1 MNDLSDTAPPKRRRA
16 SRKAAKPADAPTDA
30 PAEAAVRAILDH
42 ALQPD
47 AKGRAEAEVE
57 SALAEASSAAGTQDG
72 ARAAGDPAPARAPR
86 RGSRKRG
93 KSAKRQKAALV
104 QSEPAD
110 APGESATAVEA
121 SHEMVAIASVEVIE
135 APEIGSREASE
146 HNEVECPQAVSTDVG
161 SSAVPA
167 MADAPTEV
175 DRYQADRYEADRY
188 ADGSTEADPDE
199 PSQDGPGQDGS
210 GQDGSGQD
218 GSDLP
223 EPEPPAPER
232 HDPDQY
238 HLQHYHQAEDGP
250 PHSDDLPHGEGVPPG
265 GHDDPPPAAPPAL
278 PSHHHWVYLG
288 LGVFLLA
295 LGFGVWGVWAVF
307 FSSGDASGQSAA
319 ALAARSEKLSQEV
332 STLRRSDQ
340 ISRDANRDLER
351 TLAERDEEI
360 AGLRADIAF
369 YESFVGATGQRR
381 GLSVHDLD
389 MKLQGG
395 DAWHFVATLTQ
406 NLNRG
411 AVNTG
416 RVTLSIEGTRDDRLE
431 KLLWSGLRKQSNAPG
446 VPYSFKYFQQV
457 EGEVMLP
464 KGFKPLRVGV
474 RLVPAGG
481 AAVEQSFP
489 WPETVRS
496 DEAG

>member
-16 SRKAAKPADAPTDA
+16 PRKAAKPVDAPTDA

-47 AKGRAEAEVE
+47 AEGRAEAEVE
-57 SALAEASSAAGTQDG
+57 SALAEASSAAAPRVG
-72 ARAAGDPAPARAPR
+72 ATTAGDPASATSRRAL
-86 RGSRKRG
+86 RKRG
-93 KSAKRQKAALV
+93 KSAKRQAAALA
-104 QSEPAD
+104 QSEPAADPAD
-110 APGESATAVEA
+110 APEESAATEVEA
-121 SHEMVAIASVEVIE
+121 AHELVAIASVDVVGAPETGDRE
-135 APEIGSREASE
+135 APM
-146 HNEVECPQAVSTDVG
+146 HNETEYSHVVSTDAG
-161 SSAVPA
+161 PSAVPS
-167 MADAPTEV
+167 MEDAATEVGRHEPDRYDAGPTEV
-175 DRYQADRYEADRY
+175 DQ
-188 ADGSTEADPDE
+188 G
-199 PSQDGPGQDGS
+199 GS
-210 GQDGSGQD
+210 GSY
-218 GSDLP
+218 GSDGYQWDP
-223 EPEPPAPER
+223 RQSDTHPSDSYPSDPHEPESPAPER

-238 HLQHYHQAEDGP
+238 HLQHYHHAG
-250 PHSDDLPHGEGVPPG
+250 DDLPHGDGVPPG
-265 GHDDPPPAAPPAL
+265 DHDDPPPVAPPPPP

-307 FSSGDASGQSAA
+307 FSGGDASGQSAA

-389 MKLQGG
+389 MQLQGG

-416 RVTLSIEGTRDDRLE
+416 RVTLSIEGTRNDRLE
-431 KLLWSGLRKQSNAPG
+431 KLSWSGLRKQGNAPG